1 MGVRGPNIAAYPPTV
16 VLNSG
21 ASTPGV
27 SIDQTSTTMSVQ
39 TATSN
44 GYGTAVF
51 ASAGNADANTSTRF
65 MQFKLQCE
73 DRNRTIGFTLGD
85 VANRFLVGI
94 TPTVAAWNIGA
105 NFQRDMDNASM
116 TGSGLKL
123 IDELEFVDQNNIT
136 IAGAGTDLTFYPI
149 HAPVATN
156 LIEPDPLGLRLDLN
170 GSVIG
175 WLNPSKHLADHNSS
189 PNLRLIKLTTPWG
202 VTQLHILAAFTPFS
216 VNGAIQFAGVGGVDA
231 YGANFVFAA
240 GNDRWINMR
249 NGVGGLIQ
257 DDNTST
263 FTTNPV
269 QPAGAFLT
277 STLYGQAIRGVGGS
291 AGEEGGGYDYN
302 GSDAVNSA
310 VNNTG
315 LSTTMRDLIITGS
328 GFRGVSAI
336 EFRDSADRR
345 FQWPL
350 LRQTPVDP
358 AAGTP
363 AGITIDATGTTITI
377 SGTYIH
383 NGNNTWAKQSQSI
396 NPGVGVLNLDRKIR
410 LFAPSG
416 AWNDTPLLD
425 TNATNGL

>member
-1 MGVRGPNIAAYPPTV
+1 
-16 VLNSG
+16 
-21 ASTPGV
+21 
-27 SIDQTSTTMSVQ
+27 
-39 TATSN
+39 
-44 GYGTAVF
+44 
-51 ASAGNADANTSTRF
+51 
-65 MQFKLQCE
+65 
-73 DRNRTIGFTLGD
+73 
-85 VANRFLVGI
+85 
-94 TPTVAAWNIGA
+94 
-105 NFQRDMDNASM
+105 
-116 TGSGLKL
+116 
-123 IDELEFVDQNNIT
+123 
-136 IAGAGTDLTFYPI
+136 
-149 HAPVATN
+149 VATN

-170 GSVIG
+170 GSVIA

-202 VTQLHILAAFTPFS
+202 VTQLHTLAAFTPFS

-231 YGANFVFAA
+231 YGANFVFAV

-257 DDNTST
+257 DSNTST

-336 EFRDSADRR
+336 EFRDSSNRV
-345 FQWPL
+345 FQWPNIT
-350 LRQTPVDP
+350 QIPVDP

-363 AGITIDATGTTITI
+363 AGITINPTGTTITI

-416 AWNDTPLLD
+416 AYNETPLLD
-425 TNATNGL
+425 TNATQ